1 MIILENYSFFVDK
14 KISKNKNEYYALYL
28 QVGEKTLFL
37 KYITSSFYEYI
48 SSLSK

>member
-1 MIILENYSFFVDK
+1 MIILENYSLFVEK

-28 QVGEKTLFL
+28 KIGEKTLFL
-37 KYITSSFYEYI
+37 QYITSSLYEYI